1 MSEHDGDR
9 SIPQAPVEAAPPAA
23 DRADLAVKPPLAA
36 MAPLAGSAD
45 RAPGLDTLRALAILL
60 VFVYHYRVFVSRE
73 AGFGLFSIVGWVGV
87 DLFFVLSGYLIAGQ
101 LLAGTVRGRALSLPA
116 FYARRALRTLPL
128 FWAVLAAYCLFPAA
142 MGGREP
148 PPLWRFLTFTQNFG
162 LQPGTAFSHAWS
174 LCIEEQFYL
183 VLPALLLAGLRLRLG
198 RRSGWALLGTLIL
211 LGMTARGVLWSRY
224 GLEST
229 GRVDDY
235 YPWIYYAT
243 LCRFDEFL
251 PGVAIA
257 MLQHL
262 HPDAWQRLTR
272 HGRLLFAAGVAA
284 TAAVLYGAWQH
295 YEAPGVG
302 YYFFMT
308 TFGYSLIAMAF
319 GVLVLAALS
328 PGNPLSRWRV
338 PGAAALAAWSYAI
351 YLSHKAVGVIVKRE
365 TLDWHPAP
373 WLLFAAVA
381 TASLL
386 VGWLLH
392 RAVEM
397 PFMRLRQRWVP
408 SSFNRA
414 AAAGDAGEPGL
425 TQSAPASQRT

>member
-1 MSEHDGDR
+1 MSEPMLPERAAQPLPAQGRAHAE
-9 SIPQAPVEAAPPAA
+9 PQAQV
-23 DRADLAVKPPLAA
+23 PLAT
-36 MAPLAGSAD
+36 D

-60 VFVYHYRVFVSRE
+60 VFVYHYRVFVSRD

-87 DLFFVLSGYLIAGQ
+87 DVFFVLSGYLIAGQ

-116 FYARRALRTLPL
+116 FYARRALRTLPV
-128 FWAVLAAYCLFPAA
+128 FWVVLAAYFLFPAA

-148 PPLWRFLTFTQNFG
+148 PPLWRFLTFTQNIG

-183 VLPALLLAGLRLRLG
+183 VLPALLLAGSRLRLG
-198 RRSGWALLGTLIL
+198 RRAGWALLGTLIL
-211 LGMTARGVLWSRY
+211 LGITARGVLWSRY

-229 GRVDDY
+229 GLIDLY
-235 YPWIYYAT
+235 YPWVYYAT

-262 HPDAWQRLTR
+262 HPAAWQRVTR
-272 HGRLLFAAGVAA
+272 HGRLLFVTGLAA
-284 TAAVLYGAWQH
+284 TAAMLYGAWQH
-295 YEAPGVG
+295 YEADGVG
-302 YYFFMT
+302 YYFFMS

-319 GVLVLAALS
+319 GLLVLAALS
-328 PGNPLSRWRV
+328 PGHPLATWRI
-338 PGAAALAAWSYAI
+338 PGAATLAAWSYAI

-365 TLDWHPAP
+365 TLDWHPSP

-381 TASLL
+381 AASLL

-392 RAVEM
+392 RGVEQ

-408 SSFNRA
+408 GNFSAPRGA
-414 AAAGDAGEPGL
+414 AALPG
-425 TQSAPASQRT
+425 QAAPVANQRT

>member
-1 MSEHDGDR
+1 MPER
-9 SIPQAPVEAAPPAA
+9 TPPRAPADAPS
-23 DRADLAVKPPLAA
+23 L
-36 MAPLAGSAD
+36 SAH

-60 VFVYHYRVFVSRE
+60 VFIYHYRVFVS
-73 AGFGLFSIVGWVGV
+73 ADVGFGLFSIVGWVGV
-87 DLFFVLSGYLIAGQ
+87 DLFFVLSGYLIAAQ
-101 LLAGTVRGRALSLPA
+101 LLAGTTGGRVVSLPA

-128 FWAVLAAYCLFPAA
+128 FWLVLAAYFLFPAT

-211 LGMTARGVLWSRY
+211 LGITARGVLWSRY
-224 GLEST
+224 GLASG
-229 GRVDDY
+229 GRIDGY

-251 PGVAIA
+251 PGVAVA

-262 HPDAWQRLTR
+262 HPDTWQRLTR
-272 HGRLLFAAGVAA
+272 HGRLLFAAAVAA
-284 TAAVLYGAWQH
+284 TAAVLYGAWRH
-295 YEAPGVG
+295 YEADGVG
-302 YYFFMT
+302 YYFFMS

-319 GVLVLAALS
+319 GLLVLAALS
-328 PGNPLSRWRV
+328 PGHPLARWRI

-351 YLSHKAVGVIVKRE
+351 YLSHKAVGVIVKRQL
-365 TLDWHPAP
+365 LDWQPAP
-373 WLLFAAVA
+373 WFLFAAVA
-381 TASLL
+381 VTSLL
-386 VGWLLH
+386 VGWLLY
-392 RAVEM
+392 RGVEL

-408 SSFNRA
+408 SNFR
-414 AAAGDAGEPGL
+414 DARGGPGGASGL
-425 TQSAPASQRT
+425 AQSMTANLRT